1 MQAILQMIHMMS
13 SAHIDIAALAML
25 VIFFPFFVLFT
36 LRAKN
41 GYRFSLRPIAAYE
54 EIEQLASQAAESG
67 QALHVSLGRGQIG
80 SQVTPEALMGLSVFQ
95 YVCRS
100 AAQYDQ
106 AVFASLGDPTLLG
119 VAQGMLQS
127 ARQEAGFP
135 EHYTGKQI
143 SFYGPDALAY
153 AAGARAEVGQRDHL
167 ANLVV
172 GHFEAEGLWL
182 AEASRQGGVRHLG
195 GTSDP
200 AASALLY
207 ASLERAVVG
216 EDLFAAGGY
225 LGRVSHLGSLA
236 AQDLVRILVM
246 LSIVAGVLLASL
258 GYWG

>member
-1 MQAILQMIHMMS
+1 MQAILQMINMMR
-13 SAHIDIAALAML
+13 SARVDMTTLAML
-25 VIFFPFFVLFT
+25 AIFFPFFILFT
-36 LRAKN
+36 LRARH
-41 GYRFSLRPIAAYE
+41 GHRFTLRSIRAYE

-67 QALHVSLGRGQIG
+67 QPLHVSLGRGQIG
-80 SQVTPEALMGLSVFQ
+80 SESTPEALMGLGVFH

-119 VAQGMLQS
+119 VAQGMLQR

-135 EHYTGKQI
+135 EHYTGRQI
-143 SFYGPDALAY
+143 SFYGPDPFAY
-153 AAGARAEVGQRDHL
+153 AAGTRAEIAQHGPL
-167 ANLVV
+167 ANLLV
-172 GHFEAEGLWL
+172 GHWEAEGLWL
-182 AEASRQGGVRHLG
+182 SEASRQEGVRQLG

-207 ASLERAVVG
+207 TSLEHVVVG

-225 LGRVSHLGSLA
+225 LGRVAHVGSLA

-246 LSIVAGVLLASL
+246 LSIVAGVILASL